1 VDYNSSKEQE
11 ATMASRSSSDPSAPK
26 RMREDNATAD
36 EFLQLGLAMMQR
48 SNSSGSSLICA
59 RRFRSHFGIPPAIC
73 AYVWDELLDPATLP
87 AGASKKHLL
96 WGLMFLMMY
105 AKEAGNSSMAGG
117 VDESTF
123 RHWAWLFVYEVSWLE
138 GEVVS
143 A

>member
-1 VDYNSSKEQE
+1 
-11 ATMASRSSSDPSAPK
+11 
-26 RMREDNATAD
+26 MREDKVTAD

-48 SNSSGSSLICA
+48 SSSGSSLISD
-59 RRFRSHFGIPPAIC
+59 RRFRSHFGVTPDIC
-73 AYVWDELLDPATLP
+73 AHVWDQLLDPTTLP

-123 RHWAWLFVYEVSWLE
+123 RRWAWIFVYEVSWLE